1 MGNTNAD
8 VRVLGIK
15 VVYLLSVWLGR
26 CNIVLE
32 TSGFSVCLKC
42 MCFSRRKPELIL
54 ISNFGEKFIVNLLFC
69 DLFAGTFASQNFQS
83 CEFKCCRYDTLIII
97 LKDVFRLITSVG
109 QWKKFWVTLYRAQNL
124 PSLWLSGMASER
136 GIRRSEVRFL
146 MGTQNFFFVPRSRQ
160 NEKHLSLF
168 LNRAQNLP
176 SLLFLIII
184 FSNRTRMSQKT
195 KFSYQDPNRP
205 EKDNFTGFVNT
216 GKLKFFL
223 HFAEIGKNRLRAH
236 RNIADHRASWDFIV
250 LYLKVDWL
258 DLKMVESLV

>member
-1 MGNTNAD
+1 MF
-8 VRVLGIK
+8 
-15 VVYLLSVWLGR
+15 
-26 CNIVLE
+26 E
-32 TSGFSVCLKC
+32 C

-83 CEFKCCRYDTLIII
+83 CEFKCCRYDKLIII
-97 LKDVFRLITSVG
+97 LKDPEKNPESPWGITTYHLCGSVVEHRSAESEGLKVF
-109 QWKKFWVTLYRAQNL
+109 QK
-124 PSLWLSGMASER
+124 
-136 GIRRSEVRFL
+136 
-146 MGTQNFFFVPRSRQ
+146 TQD
-160 NEKHLSLF
+160 EKHLSLF
-168 LNRAQNLP
+168 LKRAQNLS

-184 FSNRTRMSQKT
+184 FSNRNRMSQKT

-205 EKDNFTGFVNT
+205 EKDNFAGFVNT

-223 HFAEIGKNRLRAH
+223 HFAEIGKNRLRAR

>member
-1 MGNTNAD
+1 MYQSHMGNTNAD

-54 ISNFGEKFIVNLLFC
+54 ISNFGEKNIVNLLFC

-109 QWKKFWVTLYRAQNL
+109 QRKNSESPFTELKTYHLCGSVVGHRSAESEGLRFDSSWGLRIF
-124 PSLWLSGMASER
+124 SLSHAR
-136 GIRRSEVRFL
+136 GKTKNIFHYFL
-146 MGTQNFFFVPRSRQ
+146 T
-160 NEKHLSLF
+160 ELKTYHLSYF
-168 LNRAQNLP
+168 
-176 SLLFLIII
+176 
-184 FSNRTRMSQKT
+184 
-195 KFSYQDPNRP
+195 
-205 EKDNFTGFVNT
+205 
-216 GKLKFFL
+216 
-223 HFAEIGKNRLRAH
+223 
-236 RNIADHRASWDFIV
+236 
-250 LYLKVDWL
+250 
-258 DLKMVESLV
+258 